1 MFRRETNREF
11 AQGLEI
17 DRLANQ
23 VGNVAHDAMLA
34 RSDANAEASRA
45 DASLTVAGMIA
56 DGLKNAVGNV
66 NRLKALVAEKDTAIG
81 KWVKHSAELEAQIA
95 RLKDELA
102 IYQASMEAKKAQF
115 DVLYDALPASSDFLA
130 DSGQRFEGGKIKTK
144 IRIIFERTFDATAS
158 KLGIANPSS
167 RRTN

>member
-66 NRLKALVAEKDTAIG
+66 NRLKALVAEKD
-81 KWVKHSAELEAQIA
+81 AEIA
-95 RLKDELA
+95 RLKDELG
-102 IYQASMEAKKAQF
+102 ISEAGRSAVTAQR
-115 DVLYDALPASSDFLA
+115 DVLYDALPSGSDFLA
-130 DSGQRFEGGKIKTK
+130 DSGQRFESGKIKTK
-144 IRIIFERTFDATAS
+144 IRIIFEKAFDATAS
-158 KLGIANPSS
+158 KFGIANPSS
-167 RRTN
+167 RRVN

>member
-17 DRLANQ
+17 DRLSNKI
-23 VGNVAHDAMLA
+23 GNVAHDAMLA

-45 DASLTVAGMIA
+45 DASLTVASMIA

-66 NRLKALVAEKDTAIG
+66 NRLKALVAEKDTALG
-81 KWVKHSAELEAQIA
+81 KWVRHSAELEAQIA

-102 IYQASMEAKKAQF
+102 ISEATSEARSAQSAT
-115 DVLYDALPASSDFLA
+115 LRSIIPADSDILS
-130 DSGQRFEGGKIKTK
+130 DSGQRYADGRIKTK
-144 IRIIFERTFDATAS
+144 LRIIWERTFDATAS

-167 RRTN
+167 RRVN